1 MFIEL
6 HILQNFAPSNLNRD
20 ETGTPKSCQFGDVP
34 RARVSSQA
42 LKRAA
47 RDFVRKNELLDPKI
61 LGKRSLLIVDKLK
74 QILMNDFGKEESDA
88 AYVAKYVLA
97 KTNWKKDDE
106 KEESEALQFLGS
118 NVIRK
123 IAEMCNENWDLFQ
136 ESLSLDDEK
145 KELKKKEKSLKS
157 EITSL
162 TKKVA
167 VGGTDEQK
175 SELDGKTNEL
185 EEIKPKLAENE
196 ELTKEANKKL
206 NKLMADIKKILGAK
220 QTPDIAMFGRML
232 ANAPEFAIDAAS
244 QVAHAISTHTVNNA
258 EFDYFTAIDEF
269 KKELK
274 PNSDA
279 GAAMIG
285 STDFNS
291 ACYYRYANIDL
302 NLLRDNLKNAGDSE
316 IDGDSETQSKEMRE
330 KLAQKRVNDLAKKTV
345 EAFLTSFVIAVPSGK
360 QNSFASPTLPTF
372 VLGVIREGY
381 LCSLANAF
389 SKPIRLRDEDDFGLV
404 EKSIQQMTKHFFNKE
419 RMYGK
424 TVGTKYGTFCSES
437 SDEFVF
443 MPEENKAVT
452 VDLIESDSLE
462 DLIENLTGQIF
473 GSTNGE

>member
-47 RDFVRKNELLDPKI
+47 RDFVKKNELLDPKI

-74 QILMNDFGKEESDA
+74 QILMQDFGKEESDA
-88 AYVAKYVLA
+88 AYVARYVLA

-106 KEESEALQFLGS
+106 KDDSEALQFLGS
-118 NVIRK
+118 NVIRQ

-145 KELKKKEKSLKS
+145 KEFKKKEKSLKS

-167 VGGTDEQK
+167 VNGTDEHK
-175 SELDGKTNEL
+175 TELDGKNKEL
-185 EEIKPKLAENE
+185 EEIQPKLAENE
-196 ELTKEANKKL
+196 ELSKEANKKL
-206 NKLMADIKKILGAK
+206 NKLTADIKEKLGAK

-274 PNSDA
+274 PNADA

-302 NLLRDNLKNAGDSE
+302 SLLKDNLKNAE
-316 IDGDSETQSKEMRE
+316 NTNALAIETVR
-330 KLAQKRVNDLAKKTV
+330 
-345 EAFLTSFVIAVPSGK
+345 AFLTSFVVAVPSGK

-389 SKPIRLRDEDDFGLV
+389 SNPIRLRDEDDFGLV

-443 MPEENKAVT
+443 VPEENKSGT
-452 VDLIESDSLE
+452 IDLVESDSLE
-462 DLIENLTGQIF
+462 DLIENLTDRIF
-473 GSTNGE
+473 DDSNGE

>member
-47 RDFVRKNELLDPKI
+47 RDFVKKNELLDPKI
-61 LGKRSLLIVDKLK
+61 LGKRSLLISEKLK
-74 QILMNDFGKEESDA
+74 QILIKDFGKGESDA
-88 AYVAKYVLA
+88 AYVAKYILA
-97 KTNWKKDDE
+97 KANWKKDDD

-123 IAEMCNENWDLFQ
+123 VTELCNENWSLFQ
-136 ESLSLDDEK
+136 ESLTLDNEK

-157 EITSL
+157 EITKLEKEIAKSGDNESQQIL
-162 TKKVA
+162 TDKKK
-167 VGGTDEQK
+167 E
-175 SELDGKTNEL
+175 
-185 EEIKPKLAENE
+185 LAEIESKLKENE
-196 ELTKEANKKL
+196 NLTTEANKKL
-206 NKLMADIKKILGAK
+206 NELIKTIKELLGAK

-232 ANAPEFAIDAAS
+232 ANAPEFGIDAAS

-274 PNSDA
+274 PNADA

-302 NLLRDNLKNAGDSE
+302 NSLGENLKNAE
-316 IDGDSETQSKEMRE
+316 NPK
-330 KLAQKRVNDLAKKTV
+330 ALAKETV
-345 EAFLTSFVIAVPSGK
+345 KAFLTSFVIAVPSGK

-372 VLGVIREGY
+372 VLGVIRESY

-389 SKPIRLRDEDDFGLV
+389 STPVRLRDEDDNGLV
-404 EKSIQQMTKHFFNKE
+404 EKSIQKLTEHFFNKE

-437 SDEFVF
+437 GDDFVSK
-443 MPEENKAVT
+443 PQENKGKT
-452 VDLIESDSLE
+452 IDLVESDSLE
-462 DLIENLTGQIF
+462 DLIVNLTKQAF
-473 GSTNGE
+473 ENPNGE